1 MAWQRWEELVKA
13 YSLHYETRLAKD
25 REGEWEM
32 DFSRRLWTL
41 TSQICNPVRVG
52 FDVCRW
58 VLAGLLSLLTH
69 KRSLWLKGTLW
80 ELWKLLAGVSA
91 LRLTTV
97 RIIHENR
104 DNTRQSVLK
113 LWMDGWYPW
122 RFVRKESRANE
133 NMHRSDQIQWLVGT
147 ISPGFSIW
155 NEIGKVISLISSVL
169 WEREIEMKGKCHAS
183 PWPGRRQLIVTLF
196 KRWNKK
202 KIHVIFSFPI
212 CFQFSSSECALS
224 FFLGSVAFEWQGHDG
239 VAAAFTPG
247 WDSQIPHLNLN
258 NPWGFIWYCSYCFVH
273 SFFLW
278 TETSDVE

>member
-1 MAWQRWEELVKA
+1 MSVGGCWPGCF
-13 YSLHYETRLAKD
+13 H
-25 REGEWEM
+25 
-32 DFSRRLWTL
+32 FSR
-41 TSQICNPVRVG
+41 TSGHCGWKEHCGSCGN
-52 FDVCRW
+52 C
-58 VLAGLLSLLTH
+58 
-69 KRSLWLKGTLW
+69 WLGCQHWDWPQL
-80 ELWKLLAGVSA
+80 ELYMRTERA
-91 LRLTTV
+91 LGKV
-97 RIIHENR
+97 HW
-104 DNTRQSVLK
+104 SSG
-113 LWMDGWYPW
+113 WMDGWYPW